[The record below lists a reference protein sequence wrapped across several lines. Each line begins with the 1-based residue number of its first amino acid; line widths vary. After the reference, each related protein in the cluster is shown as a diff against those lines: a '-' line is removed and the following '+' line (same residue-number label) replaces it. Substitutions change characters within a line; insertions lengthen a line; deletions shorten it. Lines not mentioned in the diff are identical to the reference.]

1 MPRTGKPAVGA
12 GGFRLTNPRARANL
26 AAAPPSCR
34 LARFGD
40 AEFHYR
46 IGRKGRRTFGRGHRG
61 IRERATHKG
70 IVKYDL
76 TPVFPSQCREKQS
89 HIHKYIIMGVQGC
102 GKGTQAKLLK
112 EALDLVHISVGD
124 IFRWHIQSRTKL
136 GARIKRIMAEGQLV
150 PDDVV
155 EEVVKQRLEQ
165 HDWNYGFILDGFPR
179 NARQAAFFLESY
191 DIDAVLLIEV
201 PDAVVQ
207 ERILNRRLCPK
218 CGLDYN
224 LIFHRPAVA
233 NTCDVCGAELIAR
246 PDDTPEAVH
255 ARLQD
260 FHTKTQPIL
269 ELFRRKELVVVVDG
283 TPSTAEVQQDLRRQ
297 LGQRA

>member
-1 MPRTGKPAVGA
+1 M
-12 GGFRLTNPRARANL
+12 
-26 AAAPPSCR
+26 
-34 LARFGD
+34 
-40 AEFHYR
+40 
-46 IGRKGRRTFGRGHRG
+46 
-61 IRERATHKG
+61 
-70 IVKYDL
+70 
-76 TPVFPSQCREKQS
+76 
-89 HIHKYIIMGVQGC
+89 HKYIIMGVQGC
-102 GKGTQAKLLK
+102 GKGTQARLLK
-112 EALDLVHISVGD
+112 ESFDLVHISVGD
-124 IFRWHIQSRTKL
+124 MFRWHIQSHTKL
-136 GARIKRIMAEGQLV
+136 GARIKRIVAEGQLV

-207 ERILNRRLCPK
+207 ERILNRRLCPT

-233 NTCDVCGAELIAR
+233 NTCDICGAMLIAR
-246 PDDTPEAVH
+246 PDDIPEAVH

-260 FHTKTQPIL
+260 YHTKTQPIL
-269 ELFRRKELVVVVDG
+269 ELFRRKELVVTVDG
-283 TPSTAEVQQDLRRQ
+283 TRSSAEVQQDLRRQ
-297 LGQRA
+297 LGQKSERVLATDTSISTDQWLGDGGFQVKR